1 MVDVINNIVIGI
13 IETYGTNDPYEILY
27 EIGVTIVEVDKN
39 HPMLLGKN
47 SVFIDTLKMIFI
59 RNDLN
64 YNYKLFYLRHEL
76 GHILLHLD
84 SKNMLLP
91 NEYKFEK
98 QADYFALKLSQIELD
113 EIEMYEMTIE
123 QIASCVEVPVR
134 ALKQLVNL

>member
-113 EIEMYEMTIE
+113 EIEMHEMTIE

>member
-1 MVDVINNIVIGI
+1 MVDVIDNIVIGI

-47 SVFIDTLKMIFI
+47 SVFIDTLKMVFI

-64 YNYKLFYLRHEL
+64 HNYKLFYLRHEL

-113 EIEMYEMTIE
+113 EIEMHEMTIE

>member
-47 SVFIDTLKMIFI
+47 SVFIDTLKMVFI